1 MDDNMLLG
9 KDNEL
14 SEEMNRTDYIYMVS
28 RRNLIISLNAE
39 LDHHLADE
47 MREVI
52 DEIIDERGVN
62 RVIIDFSKVG
72 FMDSA
77 GIGLIMGRYK
87 KVMFIGGKAAVTN
100 VGNAVDRIFKI
111 SRGYFLYLDFTR
123 LYTYMI
129 IFMMRLKRKTG
140 GMYRMLE
147 NNVEVIFDAKSE
159 NESFARVVAA
169 AFVTK
174 LDPTLEEI
182 SDIKTAVSE
191 AVTNCIVHG
200 YEGEEGKVYMDL
212 SLKDNEVTIKIKDDG
227 VGIDNIHRAMEPL
240 FTTKPELERSGMG
253 FSFMEAFMDELEVH
267 SRKQKGTT
275 VIMKKKIGDS
285 NR

>member
-72 FMDSA
+72 FTDSA

-87 KVMFIGGKAAVTN
+87 KIRDNGDISV
-100 VGNAVDRIFKI
+100 VGA
-111 SRGYFLYLDFTR
+111 
-123 LYTYMI
+123 
-129 IFMMRLKRKTG
+129 
-140 GMYRMLE
+140 
-147 NNVEVIFDAKSE
+147 
-159 NESFARVVAA
+159 NESIKRI
-169 AFVTK
+169 
-174 LDPTLEEI
+174 LLI
-182 SDIKTAVSE
+182 SGLHKIVYIYDNLYDAV
-191 AVTNCIVHG
+191 
-200 YEGEEGKVYMDL
+200 
-212 SLKDNEVTIKIKDDG
+212 
-227 VGIDNIHRAMEPL
+227 
-240 FTTKPELERSGMG
+240 
-253 FSFMEAFMDELEVH
+253 
-267 SRKQKGTT
+267 
-275 VIMKKKIGDS
+275 KKE
-285 NR
+285 NRRDV

>member
-77 GIGLIMGRYK
+77 GIG
-87 KVMFIGGKAAVTN
+87 
-100 VGNAVDRIFKI
+100 
-111 SRGYFLYLDFTR
+111 
-123 LYTYMI
+123 
-129 IFMMRLKRKTG
+129 
-140 GMYRMLE
+140 
-147 NNVEVIFDAKSE
+147 
-159 NESFARVVAA
+159 
-169 AFVTK
+169 
-174 LDPTLEEI
+174 
-182 SDIKTAVSE
+182 
-191 AVTNCIVHG
+191 
-200 YEGEEGKVYMDL
+200 
-212 SLKDNEVTIKIKDDG
+212 
-227 VGIDNIHRAMEPL
+227 
-240 FTTKPELERSGMG
+240 
-253 FSFMEAFMDELEVH
+253 
-267 SRKQKGTT
+267 
-275 VIMKKKIGDS
+275 
-285 NR
+285 

>member
-87 KVMFIGGKAAVTN
+87 KIRDNGDISV
-100 VGNAVDRIFKI
+100 VGA
-111 SRGYFLYLDFTR
+111 
-123 LYTYMI
+123 
-129 IFMMRLKRKTG
+129 
-140 GMYRMLE
+140 
-147 NNVEVIFDAKSE
+147 
-159 NESFARVVAA
+159 NESIKRILLISGLHKMVY
-169 AFVTK
+169 
-174 LDPTLEEI
+174 I
-182 SDIKTAVSE
+182 SDNLYDAV
-191 AVTNCIVHG
+191 
-200 YEGEEGKVYMDL
+200 
-212 SLKDNEVTIKIKDDG
+212 
-227 VGIDNIHRAMEPL
+227 
-240 FTTKPELERSGMG
+240 
-253 FSFMEAFMDELEVH
+253 
-267 SRKQKGTT
+267 
-275 VIMKKKIGDS
+275 KKE
-285 NR
+285 NRRDV